1 MALFLAG
8 PGNSSHQDLLRL
20 TGKIFFF
27 FLSTLDS
34 KNFCLRCRVSLYI
47 SNKAFLT

>member
-8 PGNSSHQDLLRL
+8 PGNSPHQDLLRL
-20 TGKIFFF
+20 TGKIFL

>member
-27 FLSTLDS
+27 FFQPWIL
-34 KNFCLRCRVSLYI
+34 KIFV
-47 SNKAFLT
+47 